1 MTDRR
6 DEADPAAVAREI
18 DRRIRAL
25 PVRNARSVGA
35 LRRAFSDR
43 LARCSGAYVLAV
55 ARSLVH
61 EHGHR
66 GWVSYDLV
74 RRHRA
79 AFACLDRAALEEL
92 GRGID
97 SWGAT
102 DSFARQLAGPAW
114 VRGQIALEDVLAWA
128 GSPDRW
134 WRRAALV
141 AIVGLNS
148 RTSGGTGDAARTL
161 AVCERL
167 IDDRD
172 DMVVKAMSWALREL
186 LAFDR
191 EAVVGFLADHEA
203 RLAARVKREVRY
215 KLETGLKAPRR
226 RSRPPAGGRTGPD
239 P

>member
-1 MTDRR
+1 MTNRR

-25 PVRNARSVGA
+25 PVRNAASVSEV
-35 LRRAFSDR
+35 RAACSKR
-43 LARCSGAYVLAV
+43 LAPCSGEFVLAV

-79 AFACLDRAALEEL
+79 AFARLDRPALEDL

-114 VRGQIALEDVLAWA
+114 VRGRIALDDVLAWA

-141 AIVGLNS
+141 ATVGLNS
-148 RTSGGTGDAARTL
+148 RTSGGTGDAPRTL
-161 AVCERL
+161 AVCRTL

-172 DMVVKAMSWALREL
+172 DMVVKAISWALREL
-186 LAFDR
+186 IAFDR
-191 EAVVGFLADHEA
+191 EAVVGFLADHED
-203 RLAARVKREVRY
+203 RLPARVKREVRN
-215 KLETGLKAPRR
+215 KLETGLKTPRR
-226 RSRPPAGGRTGPD
+226 RSRPPAG
-239 P
+239 